1 MALFERPT
9 LKRAKALFS
18 LLVDGV
24 LGADHVPERAD
35 AGTPSA
41 EPMRE
46 RRARTEPARVASA
59 LLRDP
64 GFSGIGASHEPEG
77 FLLSWRTSAEQLE
90 DAARIGAGVPSL
102 RLVVVRAEHDDVA
115 VDTLDL
121 GEVPREGA
129 RLLPEVPDVLS
140 AVASIGLFDG
150 AKFVSMAHTTVV

>member
-9 LKRAKALFS
+9 LKALFS
-18 LLVDGV
+18 MLVDGV
-24 LGADHVPERAD
+24 LGTSEPEKKGEPD
-35 AGTPSA
+35 AP
-41 EPMRE
+41 RE
-46 RRARTEPARVASA
+46 RRARPEPARVPSA

-64 GFSGIGASHEPEG
+64 AFAGIGASHEPDG
-77 FLLSWRTSAEQLE
+77 FLLSWRTTREQLE
-90 DAARIGAGVPSL
+90 DAARVGSGVPSL
-102 RLVVVRAEHDDVA
+102 RLVLVRAAGEAEVA

-150 AKFVSMAHTTVV
+150 AKFVSVAHATVV

>member
-24 LGADHVPERAD
+24 LGGEQPPERTE
-35 AGTPSA
+35 AGGP
-41 EPMRE
+41 PRE
-46 RRARTEPARVASA
+46 RRARTEPARIASA

-64 GFSGIGASHEPEG
+64 GFVGIGASHEPSG

-90 DAARIGAGVPSL
+90 DAARLGAGVPSL
-102 RLVVVRAEHDDVA
+102 RLVLVRAEHDDVA